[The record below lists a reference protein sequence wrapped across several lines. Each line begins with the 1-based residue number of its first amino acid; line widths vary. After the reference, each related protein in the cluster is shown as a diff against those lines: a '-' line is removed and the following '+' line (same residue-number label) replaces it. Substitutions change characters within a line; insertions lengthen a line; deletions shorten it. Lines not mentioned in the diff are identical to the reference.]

1 MKMYKLTYQDIV
13 IRLSDYASIPKDD
26 KNGDYRDY
34 LAWLAKGGVPQ
45 EADPYTKPRVI
56 EIQAELQ
63 LIDSKSIRALR
74 EGDSARIA
82 ALEAQAETLRVE
94 LRSLTQ

>member
-1 MKMYKLTYQDIV
+1 MYKLTYQDIV
-13 IRLSDYASIPKDD
+13 IRLPDYASIPKNEA
-26 KNGDYRDY
+26 NGDYKEY
-34 LAWLAKGGVPQ
+34 LAWLAKGNTPLP
-45 EADPYTKPRVI
+45 ADPYTKPRVI
-56 EIQAELQ
+56 EIQVELQ
-63 LIDSKSIRALR
+63 LIDAKSIRALR